1 MALIDEVK
9 NYLDITWT
17 TDMQEEAKLT
27 GIINRGIRTLDE
39 KAGAA
44 LDYETDGRP
53 KELLLE
59 YCRFARDGTLSLF
72 AGAYAPMIKDL
83 IESNGGT
90 YGI

>member
-1 MALIDEVK
+1 MALIEDVK
-9 NYLDITWT
+9 NYLDVTWIM
-17 TDMQEEAKLT
+17 DDQEEAKIS

-39 KAGAA
+39 KAGVT

-72 AGAYAPMIKDL
+72 TGAYAPMLKDL
-83 IESNGGT
+83 IEEYGGT
-90 YGI
+90 YGV